1 MKKRD
6 IFDNLLRYSFVL
18 GMTILG
24 LAIIYMFSYLGK
36 DEAQIVNSGTVT
48 ILDSWEFTD
57 RDGNTQMYKVPYSF
71 DIEGMDSQSFT
82 TKLPDAILPG
92 SVFAI
97 LNRSDVKMFID
108 DSLIYQWK
116 KGEASILGGPPKNS
130 YMFIEL
136 KPEYAG
142 KKLTMLKEDP
152 EFSGNLFPGYV
163 GEKDAVIW
171 YLTMDSNLIQFA
183 LSMFLLLLSL
193 MVVITSIV
201 LKRIYKQEI
210 NLVFGAMGIFVSACW
225 LTVDS
230 FCFQFMT
237 RTRFIDGF
245 MSYICTM
252 SIIFPFIVYL
262 NRIQSRRY
270 KKVYAYIALG
280 EIVSMVIF
288 TTLHVTGTKSF
299 SQLLAPIDIVLG
311 IGVLI
316 TFIVTLRDLKNPES
330 KSYRTISIGFL
341 LFMIST
347 ILEILL
353 INFDITRTEGTSLL
367 VGLYILF
374 VFALIQQIIEINLV
388 QKERNEA
395 NEIALART
403 RFLANMSHEI
413 RTPINSILGMNEMI
427 LKENDNPTIANY
439 AKVISESGTILLA
452 LVNDVLDFSKIQS
465 GMSEIR
471 NHIYNPRV
479 VHDKIC
485 NIAKERAKAKGLEI
499 KIGALTGFPET
510 LYGDGRHIA
519 QVLLNLLSNA
529 IKYTEKGCVT
539 FTSEF
544 RQSEDNCQVIF
555 HVSDTGKGIKSE
567 DLESI
572 FNPFVRK
579 NLKENRNIQG
589 TGLGL
594 SITKQLVELMGGTI
608 TVDSVPG
615 KGSTFCVKIPQEI
628 TEGQSAEDIE
638 IQDDMFL
645 TVFDDEYD
653 GRIAEISE
661 EAASLRGID
670 ENYIAPEAR
679 VLVTDDVPSN
689 LIVVKEFLKDT
700 QIILDTAE
708 SGREAIKK
716 CKIYTYD
723 VILMDHMMPEPD
735 GIATMHMIREDKE
748 SLNRNTPM
756 IILTAN
762 AIKGSRDMYF
772 AEGFDNYLSKPVQ
785 SSNLLKMVRK
795 YLPQGKVMYKP
806 KSRKPKSD
814 SKDNMKINKSAPTK
828 ANIPD
833 GPLDIKQLYERF
845 ENRESTINVILTE
858 IVKEGRRKIVL
869 LRELFEK
876 GDIGNYAIEAHGVK
890 GVMASSCAQ
899 EFSDVAK
906 AHEMAAKEGRVDF
919 IADNIDSFLKQY
931 GEVLEFVVEY
941 LKTKGI
947 TVEEE
952 VQVDLSDPAKA
963 SESDLINAALSAL
976 NDFDVE
982 KTLEIL
988 NNLKNV
994 AGKEKSGTI
1003 EEIIAYTDAFDYDKA
1018 TKELN
1023 RLKSEVN

>member
-1 MKKRD
+1 
-6 IFDNLLRYSFVL
+6 
-18 GMTILG
+18 
-24 LAIIYMFSYLGK
+24 
-36 DEAQIVNSGTVT
+36 
-48 ILDSWEFTD
+48 
-57 RDGNTQMYKVPYSF
+57 
-71 DIEGMDSQSFT
+71 
-82 TKLPDAILPG
+82 
-92 SVFAI
+92 
-97 LNRSDVKMFID
+97 
-108 DSLIYQWK
+108 
-116 KGEASILGGPPKNS
+116 
-130 YMFIEL
+130 
-136 KPEYAG
+136 
-142 KKLTMLKEDP
+142 
-152 EFSGNLFPGYV
+152 
-163 GEKDAVIW
+163 
-171 YLTMDSNLIQFA
+171 
-183 LSMFLLLLSL
+183 
-193 MVVITSIV
+193 
-201 LKRIYKQEI
+201 
-210 NLVFGAMGIFVSACW
+210 
-225 LTVDS
+225 
-230 FCFQFMT
+230 
-237 RTRFIDGF
+237 
-245 MSYICTM
+245 
-252 SIIFPFIVYL
+252 
-262 NRIQSRRY
+262 
-270 KKVYAYIALG
+270 
-280 EIVSMVIF
+280 
-288 TTLHVTGTKSF
+288 
-299 SQLLAPIDIVLG
+299 
-311 IGVLI
+311 
-316 TFIVTLRDLKNPES
+316 
-330 KSYRTISIGFL
+330 
-341 LFMIST
+341 
-347 ILEILL
+347 
-353 INFDITRTEGTSLL
+353 
-367 VGLYILF
+367 
-374 VFALIQQIIEINLV
+374 
-388 QKERNEA
+388 
-395 NEIALART
+395 
-403 RFLANMSHEI
+403 
-413 RTPINSILGMNEMI
+413 
-427 LKENDNPTIANY
+427 
-439 AKVISESGTILLA
+439 
-452 LVNDVLDFSKIQS
+452 
-465 GMSEIR
+465 
-471 NHIYNPRV
+471 
-479 VHDKIC
+479 
-485 NIAKERAKAKGLEI
+485 
-499 KIGALTGFPET
+499 
-510 LYGDGRHIA
+510 
-519 QVLLNLLSNA
+519 
-529 IKYTEKGCVT
+529 
-539 FTSEF
+539 
-544 RQSEDNCQVIF
+544 
-555 HVSDTGKGIKSE
+555 
-567 DLESI
+567 
-572 FNPFVRK
+572 
-579 NLKENRNIQG
+579 
-589 TGLGL
+589 
-594 SITKQLVELMGGTI
+594 
-608 TVDSVPG
+608 
-615 KGSTFCVKIPQEI
+615 
-628 TEGQSAEDIE
+628 
-638 IQDDMFL
+638 MFL

-689 LIVVKEFLKDT
+689 LMVVKEFLKDT

-828 ANIPD
+828 TNIPD